1 MIRNLLFRVK
11 IKVFLL
17 MEIHKGRKEQET
29 KNHFVEKVFY
39 ILVFY
44 LFELFSCNLSELLDH
59 KLYLLWNSFIVLIKA
74 DLLYKI

>member
-1 MIRNLLFRVK
+1 
-11 IKVFLL
+11 
-17 MEIHKGRKEQET
+17 MEIHEGRKEQET

-44 LFELFSCNLSELLDH
+44 L
-59 KLYLLWNSFIVLIKA
+59 LWNSIIVLIKA

>member
-29 KNHFVEKVFY
+29 KNHFVEKVFN

-44 LFELFSCNLSELLDH
+44 LFELFFSDLSKLLDH